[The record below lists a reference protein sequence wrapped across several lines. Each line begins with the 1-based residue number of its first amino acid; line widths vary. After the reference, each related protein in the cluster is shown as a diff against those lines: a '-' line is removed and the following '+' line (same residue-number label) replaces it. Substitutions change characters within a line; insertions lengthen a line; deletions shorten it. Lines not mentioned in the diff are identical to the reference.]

1 MLARAKRIAYLRR
14 NNDCV
19 LRGLFPACHTP
30 RVLLILVKKSPGHDP
45 ALLLPLSHLYRFVM
59 QRTRIFQ
66 RAINA
71 GQAGRLRDQRGKP
84 HTAARKPRTFRY
96 HAAHKS
102 LLATLTAKLHTLP
115 AEIQHRYF
123 FLVGLSAKILP
134 FALRA

>member
-1 MLARAKRIAYLRR
+1 MQ
-14 NNDCV
+14 
-19 LRGLFPACHTP
+19 LFPARQP
-30 RVLLILVKKSPGHDP
+30 PSLLLLRVEKSPRNNP
-45 ALLLPLSHLYRFVM
+45 ALLLPLRHLYRFVM